1 MAGIAR
7 PEGEYAERAE
17 LSYDPNVTRT
27 YLQLGQLTLAD
38 EAVYKC
44 ELTFLEVRDGC
55 PVVQFVNLTAL
66 IKPEYVK
73 ITKGDGSSIQNS
85 SLIGP
90 FPEDEK
96 LELVCESGGGK
107 PLPAISWWNGSRLIP
122 SKAEVENAPGGS
134 SKSRS
139 KISLKLGRGD
149 LGAKYECRVASP
161 ALGDQGGMVLSWV
174 EVDVHVRPRKLELGG
189 VEHHVV
195 QGTEVTLRCHVSGA
209 RPAANVTWY
218 NGTEVIPTDNV
229 LSDAAVQPPETKVQ
243 TSSDGTYETQ
253 SRFSFRA
260 TRYENGGSISCEAT
274 NPVIQAK
281 GEQPMKS
288 TIALEVLYPPIAWV
302 SPDNATLN
310 ETSDVSIVCSYE
322 ANPPTPKEIIWYR
335 DGKELV
341 LDGERLEIAETE
353 SFQGKEPGQSPWGRS
368 ILSIKNASRDDGGAY
383 SCMPENEVG
392 SSESTNQAYVSVY
405 FKPEVKL
412 MMDPLTPVS
421 EIDKLNITLLCRVEA
436 GNPETLLSVR
446 WYLDGELL
454 KELPDCRG
462 NDSSEANSSD
472 DSLFCDID
480 PSKLLLEDVSRSFH
494 GNYSCE
500 GMNEAGWGPLSPEEE
515 LIVHYPPGP
524 ATLVYD
530 PPQVLK
536 KSWVTLSCSV
546 EDPGR
551 PEATPNSFKWFR
563 GGHPVI
569 DVTTANWTIEP
580 VTLETQSNFT
590 CLAAN
595 AGGEGEPAT
604 VYVEVAAPPAFIER
618 LPPYHGALMHA
629 EHVSVSCRVE
639 CSPICQVRWLKNGRP
654 LVEDGPQSSLYSIR
668 TSELPPDPRTNDF
681 KSVVSTLLWN
691 MSAWPGGRLDRIL
704 DNANYTCESTANAV
718 GPGVTSTT
726 FFGVEYP
733 PENITVSPQIVS
745 VVEGQI
751 PDKIVCSAKAYPE
764 ASYHWWRRRQSD
776 NDGSSSNSLVIDP
789 QTSSIVVKGNALVL
803 NYPVPRTDGGEYI
816 CEAYNR
822 HGNATIK
829 THVNVLHKPEC
840 GITQTEVNGKLV
852 LICRASANPAEVDF
866 FWRIKNGSENETVE
880 ENVESGGPLSSILT
894 LETRVENF
902 RTYLCFANNSVG
914 MSIPCERDVTVS
926 QSWWKKLENDNVLI
940 IVAIIVGAVVMVI
953 IVCIII
959 IIVCRRRRAE
969 DKYNNPVE
977 MEERENPEGASPH
990 RPMAPTGGAILPRW
1004 PLRPG
1009 VRVHV
1014 NGAHSLGRPG
1024 ATQHPLAYSA
1034 HHNPNLSNFSH
1045 INNSSVPID
1054 VVRSAGLE
1062 GGPARDRV
1070 GVYLAGMVVGRGG
1083 RGGSQGRCPGRRVR
1097 DAARMNTVPGIF
1109 HGKSGVVTFKKLDGE
1124 SNRGTSRKRKK
1135 AGRDPSLSATRDKSN
1150 QGKTP
1155 DGNMGGSQPDD
1166 DRAFYENLPFHG
1178 LQNPPNKCPSP
1189 PKLCASHNLSSQAN
1203 DSDPPPIP
1211 PRKPTN
1217 QQPASNIPQP
1227 PPSITQPA
1235 PTRPPSQSS
1244 RAASS
1249 GYGST
1254 RSCAG
1259 NGRKPLPWSNLT
1271 SVRLYS
1277 SMRLARDRK
1286 RANLPAKSFSWSKWM
1301 LGHGTMQRFRS
1312 RAVGHLASISGGKG
1326 DGEDEREARQDEGH
1340 TSNSTQANNESVLAG
1355 NPSSPS
1361 TSSHPVPAPRT
1372 GTLLRSKHTYQNV
1385 PAPKNT
1391 LETSRLQVTSTNST
1405 SPFSISM
1412 GQQWQQ
1418 HPSSNNC
1425 GSLHRGSNRSASHAN
1440 SRGIGVG
1447 RTGAES
1453 SILTPIAPVPTLC
1466 PPGGQQSC
1474 PPQQILRPK
1483 PQHHHSREWGD
1494 PRRMAT
1500 ESLHSNRPANATNS
1514 LTRNGVDHYAGNGST
1529 HRHRH
1534 AAESPISMHTLPHQK
1549 KNHHHHSGGNNQ
1561 HIPAYNDSAATTAM
1575 SAAGGIMYAD
1585 LSLRAN
1591 GYPSG
1596 GPMAK
1601 GRGGMAT
1608 SVGDRNSTEYAV
1620 LKFHDVGQEIDV

>member
-914 MSIPCERDVTVS
+914 MSIPCERDVTAYQEKSIS

-969 DKYNNPVE
+969 DKY
-977 MEERENPEGASPH
+977 
-990 RPMAPTGGAILPRW
+990 
-1004 PLRPG
+1004 
-1009 VRVHV
+1009 
-1014 NGAHSLGRPG
+1014 
-1024 ATQHPLAYSA
+1024 
-1034 HHNPNLSNFSH
+1034 
-1045 INNSSVPID
+1045 
-1054 VVRSAGLE
+1054 
-1062 GGPARDRV
+1062 
-1070 GVYLAGMVVGRGG
+1070 
-1083 RGGSQGRCPGRRVR
+1083 
-1097 DAARMNTVPGIF
+1097 
-1109 HGKSGVVTFKKLDGE
+1109 
-1124 SNRGTSRKRKK
+1124 
-1135 AGRDPSLSATRDKSN
+1135 PSLSATRDKSN

>member
-1 MAGIAR
+1 MAMNSFACLIVLLVGACQSAIVPHADVAGLVGDPIKLPCDVDRGRCGDLHSIKWYRGSSRIYVFSDMAGIAR

-73 ITKGDGSSIQNS
+73 ITKGDGSVIQNS

-96 LELVCESGGGK
+96 LELICESGGGK

-122 SKAEVENAPGGS
+122 SKAEVEGAPGGS

-139 KISLKLGRGD
+139 KISLSLGRGD

-161 ALGDQGGMVLSWV
+161 ALADQGGFVLSWV

-218 NGTEVIPTDNV
+218 NGTEPIPSDKV
-229 LSDAAVQPPETKVQ
+229 LSDSAVQPPETKVQ
-243 TSSDGTYETQ
+243 KSSDGTYETQ

-281 GEQPMKS
+281 GEQSMKS

-310 ETSDVSIVCSYE
+310 ETADVSIVCSYE
-322 ANPPTPKEIIWYR
+322 ANPPTPKDISWYR
-335 DGKELV
+335 DGKELS

-368 ILSIKNASRDDGGAY
+368 VLSIKNASRDDGGAY
-383 SCMPENEVG
+383 TCVPENEVG
-392 SSESTNQAYVSVY
+392 SSESNNQAYVSVY

-412 MMDPLTPVS
+412 TMDPLTPVS
-421 EIDKLNITLLCRVEA
+421 EVDKLNITLLCRVEA
-436 GNPETLLSVR
+436 GNPETLLAVR

-462 NDSSEANSSD
+462 NNSMEAMSTNNND
-472 DSLFCDID
+472 DLFCDID
-480 PSKLLLEDVSRSFH
+480 PSKLLLEVVGRSFH

-500 GMNEAGWGPLSPEEE
+500 GMNEAGWGPLSQEEE

-569 DVTTANWTIEP
+569 DVMTANWTIEP

-654 LVEDGPQSSLYSIR
+654 LLEDGTQSSLYSIR

-691 MSAWPGGRLDRIL
+691 MSAWPEGRLDRIL

-733 PENITVSPQIVS
+733 PENITVAPQIVS

-751 PDKIVCSAKAYPE
+751 PDKMECSAKAYPE
-764 ASYHWWRRRQSD
+764 ASYHWWRRRASD

-789 QTSSIVVKGNALVL
+789 QTSSIVVKGKALVL

-822 HGNATIK
+822 HGNATMK
-829 THVNVLHKPEC
+829 TYVNVLHKPEC

-852 LICRASANPAEVDF
+852 LICRASANPGEVDF

-914 MSIPCERDVTVS
+914 MSIPCERDVTAYQEKSIS

-940 IVAIIVGAVVMVI
+940 IVAIIIGAVVMVI

-977 MEERENPEGASPH
+977 MEEREKDENCYCDNLMVLIGKNDSEIEIDVRNMLQSEMAIPSYQTEVCYLPDCLTGPGRPFARSHQQQQQQQLQAQTQLLPQQLPIGWATIDATPNFMSLAPPDTDCFLPAVMSLPIFFPSPSHCVWLRFNRSLPNHPRRCNGLDPSPEGASPH
-990 RPMAPTGGAILPRW
+990 GPLAPQAMLPRW

-1045 INNSSVPID
+1045 INNLSVPID
-1054 VVRSAGLE
+1054 VVRSSALD

-1070 GVYLAGMVVGRGG
+1070 GVYLAGMVVGQG
-1083 RGGSQGRCPGRRVR
+1083 GGSRGSLQGRCPGRRVR
-1097 DAARMNTVPGIF
+1097 GGARMSTVPGIF

-1135 AGRDPSLSATRDKSN
+1135 TGRDPSLSATRDKSN

-1155 DGNMGGSQPDD
+1155 DGVNMGGSQADD

-1178 LQNPPNKCPSP
+1178 LQNPPNK
-1189 PKLCASHNLSSQAN
+1189 
-1203 DSDPPPIP
+1203 
-1211 PRKPTN
+1211 
-1217 QQPASNIPQP
+1217 
-1227 PPSITQPA
+1227 
-1235 PTRPPSQSS
+1235 
-1244 RAASS
+1244 
-1249 GYGST
+1249 
-1254 RSCAG
+1254 
-1259 NGRKPLPWSNLT
+1259 
-1271 SVRLYS
+1271 V
-1277 SMRLARDRK
+1277 
-1286 RANLPAKSFSWSKWM
+1286 
-1301 LGHGTMQRFRS
+1301 
-1312 RAVGHLASISGGKG
+1312 
-1326 DGEDEREARQDEGH
+1326 
-1340 TSNSTQANNESVLAG
+1340 
-1355 NPSSPS
+1355 
-1361 TSSHPVPAPRT
+1361 TSS
-1372 GTLLRSKHTYQNV
+1372 
-1385 PAPKNT
+1385 
-1391 LETSRLQVTSTNST
+1391 NST
-1405 SPFSISM
+1405 SPFSISS
-1412 GQQWQQ
+1412 GQQWPK
-1418 HPSSNNC
+1418 HPSSNSC
-1425 GSLHRGSNRSASHAN
+1425 GSLLRGSTRCGSHAN
-1440 SRGIGVG
+1440 SRGGIPVG
-1447 RTGAES
+1447 RSGVES
-1453 SILTPIAPVPTLC
+1453 SVLTPITPVPTMC
-1466 PPGGQQSC
+1466 PPGQQSC
-1474 PPQQILRPK
+1474 PPPQILRPK
-1483 PQHHHSREWGD
+1483 PQHHHSREWGVGD
-1494 PRRMAT
+1494 TRRMTT
-1500 ESLHSNRPANATNS
+1500 ESLSLNSNRAPNTNS
-1514 LTRNGVDHYAGNGST
+1514 LTRNGVDHSGW

-1534 AAESPISMHTLPHQK
+1534 AESPISLHTLPHQK
-1549 KNHHHHSGGNNQ
+1549 KSHHHRSGGNSQ
-1561 HIPAYNDSAATTAM
+1561 HAYGESASA
-1575 SAAGGIMYAD
+1575 AAGGIMYAD

-1596 GPMAK
+1596 GLLPK
-1601 GRGGMAT
+1601 GRGGTAAT
-1608 SVGDRNSTEYAV
+1608 GDRSSTEYAV